1 MIAIIDYD
9 AGNLM
14 SVLKALEY
22 LGQDAIVARDRET
35 IMRADKVILPGV
47 GSFGDAK
54 RNLDNFGLTQVVK
67 DYAASGKPFLGI
79 CLGMQMLFED
89 SEETPGV
96 EGLSLLKGHILKIPK
111 KDDLKIPHMGWNS
124 IDIKEG
130 ARLFEGLDNNPFV
143 YFVHSYYL
151 KAENEADVAASC
163 QYSTHIHAS
172 VEKGNI
178 FGCQFHP
185 EKSSEVGLKILSNFA
200 KIEM

>member
-79 CLGMQMLFED
+79 CLGMQML
-89 SEETPGV
+89 
-96 EGLSLLKGHILKIPK
+96 LKTARKPQELRDFHFLR
-111 KDDLKIPHMGWNS
+111 
-124 IDIKEG
+124 DI
-130 ARLFEGLDNNPFV
+130 
-143 YFVHSYYL
+143 YL
-151 KAENEADVAASC
+151 K
-163 QYSTHIHAS
+163 Y
-172 VEKGNI
+172 
-178 FGCQFHP
+178 
-185 EKSSEVGLKILSNFA
+185 LKKMI
-200 KIEM
+200 